1 MSHVEILTI
10 VAAYAGA
17 VVIGITM
24 AVLVTSS
31 IGEWKLNRI
40 LKEHSKGA
48 KRKARPL
55 WFCK

>member
-40 LKEHSKGA
+40 FKEHSKGT

>member
-1 MSHVEILTI
+1 MSQVEILTVI
-10 VAAYAGA
+10 AAYAGA

-40 LKEHSKGA
+40 LKEHSKDTE
-48 KRKARPL
+48 RKARPL

>member
-10 VAAYAGA
+10 VATYVGA

-40 LKEHSKGA
+40 LKEHSKGT

>member
-31 IGEWKLNRI
+31 IGGVEVKPN
-40 LKEHSKGA
+40 
-48 KRKARPL
+48 P
-55 WFCK
+55 

>member
-24 AVLVTSS
+24 AALMVTS
-31 IGEWKLNRI
+31 IEEWKLNRI
-40 LKEHSKGA
+40 LKEHSKGT

>member
-24 AVLVTSS
+24 AVLVN
-31 IGEWKLNRI
+31 IIDRGVEVKPN
-40 LKEHSKGA
+40 
-48 KRKARPL
+48 P
-55 WFCK
+55 